1 MRLLLFLSAFVALST
16 LTAQEKNYQSL
27 ALDPV
32 LTKDANAVVRLDE
45 MKIEVE
51 SNHLMKY
58 EVNYAVTVL
67 NSMGDSYGR
76 TRLYYDKEKKIK
88 SIEARVYDEFGKEI
102 RHIKRKDFQDLS
114 AADGFSLYRDDR
126 LLYHKYTPVQY
137 PYTLVFKYK
146 VETSDTGFF
155 PPWYFISGYQVSVE
169 KSHYEISFS
178 NESLK
183 PEIKEYNLEG
193 FDFQKISATGNI
205 VYKAEN
211 AKAFKKEQLS
221 PSFLEI
227 APRLKVRLKN
237 FSLKGVE
244 ANVANWTDLG
254 AWIDSNLLRGQDQL
268 AEGTKRIVLDLV
280 KGVNDDLDKAKIIYK
295 YVQDN
300 TRYVSVQIGIG
311 GWQPI
316 SAIEVDKVKYGDCK
330 GLSNYTKAL
339 LNVVGVEAYYVVVQ
353 AGNTKFDFDDDFSV
367 LQGNHAILAI
377 PYKDQYYWIDCTS
390 QVHPFGFIG
399 DFTDDRKVLVVKPGG
414 GEIVR
419 TTAYLNEQNKQETT
433 ASCSLSDNGTI
444 QSKINITTTGV
455 QYDNRFYLED
465 EPEDDAKKHYKEY
478 LSNINNLRVESFEFK
493 NDKEKVVFEEAL
505 EIRAD
510 SYASLSQ
517 NRMIFVLSAFNKIE
531 YVPKR
536 YRNRKRPFVIQRGYL
551 DTDVYDIKL
560 PDGYSVESMPDS
572 ETITSEFGEYRMTLR
587 STDEKTLKYEKT
599 FTLKSGKYPSSKYND
614 YRNFRKEVARKDNS
628 KIVLIKS

>member
-193 FDFQKISATGNI
+193 FDFQKSSATGNI